1 MASVMSF
8 LTRRQ
13 ADRTILIFGICVFI
27 FQVASP
33 NYFVATV
40 LATSPRPEQAEKLF
54 RQLPLAIR
62 DLRTQM

>member
-8 LTRRQ
+8 LTSRQ
-13 ADRTILIFGICVFI
+13 EDRIILVFGICVFI
-27 FQVASP
+27 FQVPP

-62 DLRTQM
+62 DLPTQM